1 MLQSNITLD
10 SSISQVAAYQLWSG
24 GISRLVVGEEEVS
37 RFIED
42 SKDSFATLYLFTD
55 EEFAMEEY
63 RKDFDSVYNNDL
75 YERMY

>member
-1 MLQSNITLD
+1 MIQFKLD
-10 SSISQVAAYQLWSG
+10 SITQVAAYQTWSG
-24 GISRLVVGEEEVS
+24 GISRLVIGEEEVS

-42 SKDSFATLYLFTD
+42 SKDSFATLYLFSD

-63 RKDFDSVYNNDL
+63 QRDFDSLYNNDL

>member
-10 SSISQVAAYQLWSG
+10 STSNVAAYQLWSG
-24 GISRLVVGEEEVS
+24 GISRLVTGKEEVS
-37 RFIED
+37 QFIED
-42 SKDSFATLYLFTD
+42 SKDSFARLYLFTD

-63 RKDFDSVYNNDL
+63 QRDFDSVYNNDL

>member
-10 SSISQVAAYQLWSG
+10 SLSNVAAYQLWSG
-24 GISRLVVGEEEVS
+24 GISRLVTGKEEVS

-42 SKDSFATLYLFTD
+42 SKDSFARLYLFTD

-63 RKDFDSVYNNDL
+63 QRDFDSIYNNDL

>member
-1 MLQSNITLD
+1 MLQSIITLD
-10 SSISQVAAYQLWSG
+10 SLSNVAAYQLWSG
-24 GISRLVVGEEEVS
+24 GISRLVTGKEEVS

-42 SKDSFATLYLFTD
+42 SKDSLARLYLFTD

-63 RKDFDSVYNNDL
+63 QRDFDSVYNNDL